1 MNICKDCFCVLRN
14 REILY
19 IYEKYIMVPMIL
31 YLCSDC
37 YCKYY
42 INNRPITYKQNNKT
56 YKHYIIKSIK

>member
-14 REILY
+14 KEILF
-19 IYEKYIMVPMIL
+19 IDEKYIMIPMIL

-42 INNRPITYKQNNKT
+42 INNRTITYKQNNKT

>member
-19 IYEKYIMVPMIL
+19 IDDKYIMIPMIL

-37 YCKYY
+37 YEKYY
-42 INNRPITYKQNNKT
+42 INNRTITYKQNNKT

>member
-1 MNICKDCFCVLRN
+1 MNICKDCFCILRN

-19 IYEKYIMVPMIL
+19 IDEKYIMIPMIL

-42 INNRPITYKQNNKT
+42 INNRTITYKQNNKT
-56 YKHYIIKSIK
+56 YIHYIIKSTK

>member
-14 REILY
+14 IEILY
-19 IYEKYIMVPMIL
+19 IDDKYIMVPMIL
-31 YLCSDC
+31 YICSDC

-42 INNRPITYKQNNKT
+42 IHNRPITYKQNNKT